1 MVSRQRRTDVRRQS
15 AILAE
20 VRRPRDPAAGR
31 GRLLYLEA
39 SARGIIDG
47 HVPRVACRRSAP
59 LRLPRL
65 CRPSCRSD
73 APSAPGE
80 LDSPDSRL
88 VPAQATV
95 CGVQQL
101 LEASRAPR
109 QSRPA
114 RRPRPLQR
122 IVSRPHVVVLQ
133 SAADAL
139 RLHVRLRRRVQGALE
154 PERIGQHSRVR
165 GRAVRRTARVRH
177 LFRMRQPRAGAD
189 AAEPGLREAGRLP
202 ARNHA
207 LGRAVLEP
215 VPRRRSAS
223 PSWRSSCSSA
233 WARCR

>member
-1 MVSRQRRTDVRRQS
+1 MPGTNRSPVNSRSEGIGRLRRRMVSRQRRTDVRRQS

-31 GRLLYLEA
+31 RRLLYLEA

-80 LDSPDSRL
+80 LDSPDFRL

-95 CGVQQL
+95 CGVQQR

-122 IVSRPHVVVLQ
+122 IVPRPDVVVLQ
-133 SAADAL
+133 SAADAV
-139 RLHVRLRRRVQGALE
+139 RLHVRFRRRLQGALE
-154 PERIGQHSRVR
+154 PERIVQHPRVC
-165 GRAVRRTARVRH
+165 GASFSPDCSCSASSPNASTAR
-177 LFRMRQPRAGAD
+177 
-189 AAEPGLREAGRLP
+189 
-202 ARNHA
+202 
-207 LGRAVLEP
+207 
-215 VPRRRSAS
+215 RR
-223 PSWRSSCSSA
+223 
-233 WARCR
+233 